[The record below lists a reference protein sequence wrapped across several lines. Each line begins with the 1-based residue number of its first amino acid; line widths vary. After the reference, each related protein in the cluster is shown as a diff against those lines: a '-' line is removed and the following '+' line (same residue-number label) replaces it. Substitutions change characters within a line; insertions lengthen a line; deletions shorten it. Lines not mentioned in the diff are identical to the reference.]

1 LNLLAAACVLV
12 THDAGAD
19 LRHSG
24 TRIGCMLVGW
34 RLDKR
39 SEMMRQRSFW

>member
-1 LNLLAAACVLV
+1 MMLALIFGILALA
-12 THDAGAD
+12 
-19 LRHSG
+19 
-24 TRIGCMLVGW
+24 IGCVLVGW